1 MKRFL
6 LIFFLF
12 IQLFLYHCD
21 KKAESSE
28 NPKILFELI
37 YISNLNGSLENC
49 GCGDPPLGGVDR
61 IASVINQ
68 KRSENPN
75 LLFIDG
81 GDFLNTYPFRLLNS
95 SVVEGYKYLKPD
107 GLILGDQEFVEG
119 PGFLNRL
126 ALELRKSIIA
136 SNYMIQ
142 NTKLRENLVF
152 KSPSGETMRF
162 FAYLDPESFD
172 FIKADSLTRFDPQK
186 FDSLYHAI
194 NKEEISVVIYH
205 GTSVG
210 LESFLNKYSDFDL
223 ILSSHEQSLKYTVNS
238 SPAVI
243 SGGADGKSVINIQV
257 LKSETD
263 IEYRVFNIPIGLE
276 IEPEPAVSDIIYKY
290 INNLH

>member
-6 LIFFLF
+6 LIFFLL
-12 IQLFLYHCD
+12 IQIFLYHCV

-28 NPKILFELI
+28 NPNILFELL
-37 YISNLNGSLENC
+37 YISNMNGSLENC
-49 GCGDPPLGGVDR
+49 GCGNPPLGGVDR

-68 KRSENPN
+68 KRSENPHV
-75 LLFIDG
+75 LFIDG

-95 SVVEGYKYLKPD
+95 SVAEGYKYLKPD

-119 PGFLNRL
+119 PGFLTRL
-126 ALELRKSIIA
+126 ALGLRKSIIA

-142 NTKLRENLVF
+142 DMKLQESLEF
-152 KSPSGETMRF
+152 KSPSGETIRF
-162 FAYLDPESFD
+162 FAYLDPVSFD
-172 FIKADSLTRFDPQK
+172 FIKADSLTHFDLQK
-186 FDSLYHAI
+186 FDSLYHAM
-194 NKEEISVVIYH
+194 NREEISVVIYH

-223 ILSSHEQSLKYTVNS
+223 ILSSHEQSLKHAGNS

-257 LKSETD
+257 LKSETN

-276 IEPEPAVSDIIYKY
+276 IEPDSAVSDIIHKYK
-290 INNLH
+290 NNLH